1 MSRVLV
7 VDDDEAQVELLKAY
21 IQDVVDEVACVTDS
35 RRVESEF
42 ASFEPDV
49 IVLDIHMPLP
59 DGFEILRRLRGAR
72 DRLGFLPILVLSADA
87 SHVARNRALIFMGSP
102 AS

>member
-21 IQDVVDEVACVTDS
+21 LEDVVDEVSCVTDS
-35 RRVESEF
+35 RRVESAF

-49 IVLDIHMPLP
+49 VVLDIHMPPP

-72 DRLGFLPILVLSADA
+72 ESLGFA
-87 SHVARNRALIFMGSP
+87 SWS
-102 AS
+102 